1 MKKLK
6 TVPII
11 ILATLA
17 LSVLI
22 YFLPTNGIA
31 SKVPFLNRF
40 YTNTTLEVLT
50 IKGKARVSIN
60 GKEYGET
67 PVTINE
73 LSPGD
78 YTVELERISDSES
91 FYEKQTLNVK
101 LTKNTTSRV
110 EIELGP
116 AGILHGAILYYSPQ
130 NNLGNNE
137 GTLSVLSEVE
147 DSKIYLDGE
156 YLKKTPVIS
165 EKLTTKEYELEV
177 SAEGYETVK
186 IPILIEQGNLLNVKT
201 YLFPIP
207 ITFDKVE
214 DNG

>member
-11 ILATLA
+11 ILAVLA
-17 LSVLI
+17 LSVLM
-22 YFLPTNGIA
+22 YFLPTNGLA
-31 SKVPFLNRF
+31 SKIPFLNRF

-50 IKGKARVSIN
+50 IKGKATVTIN

-78 YTVELERISDSES
+78 YTVELERISDSDT
-91 FYEKQTLNVK
+91 FYSKQTLNVK

-110 EIELGP
+110 EIEIGP
-116 AGILHGAILYYSPQ
+116 AGILHGAILYYSEQ
-130 NNLGNNE
+130 NNLDNNE

-147 DSKIYLDGE
+147 DSKLYLDGE
-156 YLKKTPVIS
+156 YLKRTPVIS
-165 EKLTTKEYELEV
+165 EKLTAKEYELEV
-177 SAEGYETVK
+177 SADGYETVK
-186 IPILIEQGNLLNVKT
+186 IPILIEEGNLLNVKT
-201 YLFPIP
+201 YLFPVP
-207 ITFDKVE
+207 ITLDSV